1 MKAENLD
8 TATGVAAEA
17 IMKDGDGADSR
28 GKQHP
33 TFRAQ
38 TTSNT
43 LTSD

>member
-17 IMKDGDGADSR
+17 IVKDGDGADSR
-28 GKQHP
+28 KQFE
-33 TFRAQ
+33 TFYAQ